1 MERRS
6 KWKNSMKSAQQ
17 PEDDLLTPAH
27 AINPN
32 APDDVAM
39 GLGSGGGGGPG
50 GSGKK
55 GKKGKVGGGKK
66 MDASFLLGFSV
77 SSSDRVNAGD
87 IDLPQWT
94 GYPLYTGNR
103 LLTTHIHQVNVKFNL
118 FISYACWL
126 IFFSVTHWKK
136 AQKSFSWCLL
146 KQPGA

>member
-39 GLGSGGGGGPG
+39 GLASGGGGGPG
-50 GSGKK
+50 GSAKK

-87 IDLPQWT
+87 IDLPQ
-94 GYPLYTGNR
+94 
-103 LLTTHIHQVNVKFNL
+103 
-118 FISYACWL
+118 
-126 IFFSVTHWKK
+126 
-136 AQKSFSWCLL
+136 
-146 KQPGA
+146 